1 MNILTP
7 ELIAILSVG
16 VALAALLFR
25 AIRRIDTYRTE
36 ASADRRTFQAT
47 ADADRRAFQTRADAD
62 RRAFQAAMD
71 ADRRAFQVAMDAD
84 RRAFQAAMDDF
95 RREMLRLAERQSR
108 LEGLQE
114 AQAVGATAG
123 S

>member
-16 VALAALLFR
+16 IALAALLFR
-25 AIRRIDTYRTE
+25 AIRRIDAYRTE
-36 ASADRRTFQAT
+36 ASADRRAFQKEAAEDRRSFQASMGEF
-47 ADADRRAFQTRADAD
+47 RRE
-62 RRAFQAAMD
+62 MNE
-71 ADRRAFQVAMDAD
+71 
-84 RRAFQAAMDDF
+84 F

-114 AQAVGATAG
+114 AQAAG

>member
-47 ADADRRAFQTRADAD
+47 ADADRRAFQA
-62 RRAFQAAMD
+62 
-71 ADRRAFQVAMDAD
+71 AMDAD

-114 AQAVGATAG
+114 AQAAG

>member
-62 RRAFQAAMD
+62 RRAFQAA
-71 ADRRAFQVAMDAD
+71 VDAD

-114 AQAVGATAG
+114 AQAAG